1 MEVYKFVSINQDDLL
16 DLIKDFSDN
25 LFYVIIFLVM
35 FMQKILIVEDDY
47 SIHGI
52 LKEMLKLEGYIIYD
66 AYEGKDAL
74 NIIQKEDINL
84 ILLDLMLP
92 DINGEEI
99 IKKIKNIPIII
110 ISAKVSSNDKINCLL
125 NGANDYVTK
134 PFDKNELLAR
144 IKVQLRN
151 NKQNN
156 ELKYKELHLLN
167 DHQTLMINKEE
178 VKLTKTEYLIIKEL
192 LQNTNRVVTKNMLLD
207 LISIDNL
214 DCDENSLKV
223 HISNIRKKLRKY
235 TSNNYIEAIWG
246 IGFKI
251 KE

>member
-1 MEVYKFVSINQDDLL
+1 
-16 DLIKDFSDN
+16 
-25 LFYVIIFLVM
+25 
-35 FMQKILIVEDDY
+35 MQRILIVEDDY
-47 SIHGI
+47 SIHDI
-52 LKEMLKLEGYIIYD
+52 LKEILKLDGYITYD
-66 AYEGKDAL
+66 AYNGNDAL
-74 NIIQKEDINL
+74 NIIRQENINL

-99 IKKIKNIPIII
+99 IKKVKDIPIII
-110 ISAKVSSNDKINCLL
+110 ISAKVSSNDKIHCLL
-125 NGANDYVTK
+125 DGANDYVTK

-151 NKQNN
+151 NKQNC
-156 ELKYKELHLLN
+156 ELKYKELHLLK
-167 DHQTLMINKEE
+167 DYQTLMINNEK
-178 VKLTKTEYLIIKEL
+178 VKLTKTEYLILKEL
-192 LQNTNRVVTKNMLLD
+192 LQNTKRVVTKNMLLD

-223 HISNIRKKLRKY
+223 HISNIRKKMRKY
-235 TSNNYIEAIWG
+235 TNNNYIEAIWG

>member
-1 MEVYKFVSINQDDLL
+1 
-16 DLIKDFSDN
+16 
-25 LFYVIIFLVM
+25 M

-47 SIHGI
+47 SIHDI
-52 LKEMLKLEGYIIYD
+52 LKEILKMNGYITYD
-66 AYEGKDAL
+66 AYNGSDAL
-74 NIIQKEDINL
+74 NIIRKEDINL

-92 DINGEEI
+92 DINGEDL
-99 IKKIKNIPIII
+99 IKQVKDIPIII

-125 NGANDYVTK
+125 DGANDYVTK
-134 PFDKNELLAR
+134 PFDKDELLAR

-151 NKQNN
+151 NKQNY

-167 DHQTLMINKEE
+167 DYQTLMINNEE
-178 VKLTKTEYLIIKEL
+178 VKLTKTEYLILKEL
-192 LQNTNRVVTKNMLLD
+192 LQNTKRVVTKNTLLD
-207 LISIDNL
+207 LISMDNL

-223 HISNIRKKLRKY
+223 HISNIRKKMRKY
-235 TSNNYIEAIWG
+235 TSNNYIEAVWG

>member
-1 MEVYKFVSINQDDLL
+1 
-16 DLIKDFSDN
+16 
-25 LFYVIIFLVM
+25 M

-47 SIHGI
+47 SIHDI
-52 LKEMLKLEGYIIYD
+52 LKEILKMNGYITYD
-66 AYEGKDAL
+66 AYNGSDAL
-74 NIIQKEDINL
+74 NIIRKEDINL

-92 DINGEEI
+92 DINGEDL
-99 IKKIKNIPIII
+99 IKQVKDIPIII

-125 NGANDYVTK
+125 DGANDYVTK
-134 PFDKNELLAR
+134 PFDKDELLAR
-144 IKVQLRN
+144 IKVQFRN
-151 NKQNN
+151 NKQNY

-167 DHQTLMINKEE
+167 DYQTLMINNEE
-178 VKLTKTEYLIIKEL
+178 VKLTKTEYLILKEL
-192 LQNTNRVVTKNMLLD
+192 LQNTKRVVTKNMLLD

-223 HISNIRKKLRKY
+223 HISNIRKKMRKY
-235 TSNNYIEAIWG
+235 TSNNYIEAVWG

>member
-1 MEVYKFVSINQDDLL
+1 
-16 DLIKDFSDN
+16 
-25 LFYVIIFLVM
+25 
-35 FMQKILIVEDDY
+35 MQKILIVEDDY
-47 SIHGI
+47 SIHDI
-52 LKEMLKLEGYIIYD
+52 LKEILKMNGYITYD
-66 AYEGKDAL
+66 AYNGSDAL
-74 NIIQKEDINL
+74 NIIRKEDINL

-92 DINGEEI
+92 DINGEDL
-99 IKKIKNIPIII
+99 IKQVKDIPIII

-125 NGANDYVTK
+125 DGANDYVTK
-134 PFDKNELLAR
+134 PFDKDELLAR

-151 NKQNN
+151 NKQNY

-167 DHQTLMINKEE
+167 DYQTLMINNEE
-178 VKLTKTEYLIIKEL
+178 VKLTKTEYLILKEL
-192 LQNTNRVVTKNMLLD
+192 LQNTKRVVTKNMLLD

-223 HISNIRKKLRKY
+223 HISNIRKKMRKY
-235 TSNNYIEAIWG
+235 TSNNYIEAVWG

>member
-1 MEVYKFVSINQDDLL
+1 
-16 DLIKDFSDN
+16 
-25 LFYVIIFLVM
+25 M

-47 SIHGI
+47 SIHDI
-52 LKEMLKLEGYIIYD
+52 LKEILKMNWYITYD
-66 AYEGKDAL
+66 AYNGSDAL
-74 NIIQKEDINL
+74 NIIRQEDINL

-92 DINGEEI
+92 DINGEDL
-99 IKKIKNIPIII
+99 IKKVKDIPIII

-125 NGANDYVTK
+125 DGANDYVTK
-134 PFDKNELLAR
+134 PFDKDELLAR
-144 IKVQLRN
+144 IKVQFRN
-151 NKQNN
+151 NKQNY

-167 DHQTLMINKEE
+167 DYQTLMINNEK
-178 VKLTKTEYLIIKEL
+178 VKLTKTEYLILKEL
-192 LQNTNRVVTKNMLLD
+192 LQNTKRVVTKNMLLD

-223 HISNIRKKLRKY
+223 HISNIRKKMRKY
-235 TSNNYIEAIWG
+235 TSNNYIEAVWG